1 MELFHMIN
9 PVNHTRT
16 AAGLERY
23 RVEPYAVAAD
33 VYAQPMHLGRGGWT
47 WYTGSAGWMYQTAIE
62 GLLGLRRRGATFSV
76 DPCIPAM
83 WPHFVLE
90 WRVGKTRYHI
100 TVTNPEHE
108 SCGVRSAEVDGVPVD
123 AHAIPL
129 VDDGATHTVNV
140 VIGRAASVELSSR
153 SAGAARGGRH

>member
-1 MELFHMIN
+1 
-9 PVNHTRT
+9 
-16 AAGLERY
+16 
-23 RVEPYAVAAD
+23 
-33 VYAQPMHLGRGGWT
+33 
-47 WYTGSAGWMYQTAIE
+47 MYQTAIE
-62 GLLGLRRRGATFSV
+62 ELLGLRRGGATFSV

-83 WPHFVLE
+83 WPHFVLD

-108 SCGVRSAEVDGVPVD
+108 SSGVRSAEVDGVPVD

-140 VIGRAASVELSSR
+140 VIGRAATIELSSR
-153 SAGAARGGRH
+153 SAGTARTGRH